1 MFYVLIIVIAIIVI
15 AIVSRR
21 SNNAEIKMDSMNNE
35 ISTTSQIQ
43 SETENKERISA
54 QMDVQTTDSG
64 KTVNTTA
71 PSAESS
77 GNSLTEKYSNLT
89 PHQQENERIK
99 EGILD
104 NMTLG
109 TNYTIADMLC
119 TFDCFPENMTP
130 TRLSALLSQLG
141 PRGSQ
146 QIDRIEANGKAYF
159 CLVKQSDSTDASDDE
174 RKLTPHQIEND
185 AIMTGIVDNM
195 AVGTNYTIVDMLCTF
210 DCFPETMTPQRLS
223 ALLSQLGERGSQ
235 QIDRIEAD
243 GKAFFVLNENGV
255 QKKAT
260 ITQEY
265 KAKIKEAESKQS
277 VYSTGAYGSGALY
290 SPAYSSFSNGTQKTR
305 RKTEYYTDWDGRKY
319 YYDKNGVKKYKQERV
334 YHTDWDGRQYYF
346 NKNGEKK
353 YRQERK
359 KTMDSDY
366 YDDPLK
372 DPRHYNNYQN
382 GPTDH
387 GTFIGNCKMCGT
399 TWEFP
404 SSRVIPV
411 PYPHATCP
419 NCRQWVAVF

>member
-1 MFYVLIIVIAIIVI
+1 MFYILIIVIAIIVI

-54 QMDVQTTDSG
+54 QMDVQTADSG

-77 GNSLTEKYSNLT
+77 GNSLTEKYSHLT

-109 TNYTIADMLC
+109 TNYSIADMLC

-146 QIDRIEANGKAYF
+146 QIDRIEAN
-159 CLVKQSDSTDASDDE
+159 
-174 RKLTPHQIEND
+174 
-185 AIMTGIVDNM
+185 
-195 AVGTNYTIVDMLCTF
+195 
-210 DCFPETMTPQRLS
+210 
-223 ALLSQLGERGSQ
+223 
-235 QIDRIEAD
+235 

-366 YDDPLK
+366 YDDPLE
-372 DPRHYNNYQN
+372 DPSHYNNYQN

-419 NCRQWVAVF
+419 NCHQWVAVF

>member
-21 SNNAEIKMDSMNNE
+21 SNNAETKMDSMNNE

-43 SETENKERISA
+43 SETENKEKTSS
-54 QMDVQTTDSG
+54 QMDVQTADSG

-77 GNSLTEKYSNLT
+77 GNSLTDKYSHLT

-109 TNYTIADMLC
+109 TNYSIADMLC

-130 TRLSALLSQLG
+130 SRLSALLSQLG

-195 AVGTNYTIVDMLCTF
+195 AVGTNYTIADMLCTF

-235 QIDRIEAD
+235 QIDRIEAN

-277 VYSTGAYGSGALY
+277 VYSTGVYGSGALY

-366 YDDPLK
+366 YDDPLE

>member
-21 SNNAEIKMDSMNNE
+21 SNNAEIKMDSRNNE

-54 QMDVQTTDSG
+54 QMDVQKADSG

-71 PSAESS
+71 PSAESL
-77 GNSLTEKYSNLT
+77 GNSLTEKYSHLT

-159 CLVKQSDSTDASDDE
+159 CLVKQSGSTDAPDDE

-195 AVGTNYTIVDMLCTF
+195 AVGTNYTIADMLCTF

-235 QIDRIEAD
+235 QIDRIEAN

-277 VYSTGAYGSGALY
+277 FYSTGAYGSGALY
-290 SPAYSSFSNGTQKTR
+290 SPAYSSFSNGTQKAR

-319 YYDKNGVKKYKQERV
+319 YYDKNGVKKYKRERV

-419 NCRQWVAVF
+419 NCHQWVAVF

>member
-54 QMDVQTTDSG
+54 QMDVQTADSG

-77 GNSLTEKYSNLT
+77 GNSLTEKCSHLT

-109 TNYTIADMLC
+109 TNYSIADMLC

-159 CLVKQSDSTDASDDE
+159 CLVKQSGSTDASDDE

-195 AVGTNYTIVDMLCTF
+195 AVGTNYTIADMLCTF

-277 VYSTGAYGSGALY
+277 VYSTEVYGSGALY

-319 YYDKNGVKKYKQERV
+319 YYDKNGVRRYKQVRV

-366 YDDPLK
+366 YDDPLE

-382 GPTDH
+382 GSTDH

>member
-43 SETENKERISA
+43 SETENKEKTSS
-54 QMDVQTTDSG
+54 QMDVQTADSG

-77 GNSLTEKYSNLT
+77 GDSLTEKYSHLT

-109 TNYTIADMLC
+109 TNYSIADMLC

-130 TRLSALLSQLG
+130 SRLSALLSQLG
-141 PRGSQ
+141 QRGSQ

-159 CLVKQSDSTDASDDE
+159 CLVKQSGSTDASDDE

-195 AVGTNYTIVDMLCTF
+195 AVGTNYTIADMLCTF

-235 QIDRIEAD
+235 QIDRIEAN

-277 VYSTGAYGSGALY
+277 VYSTGAYGSGALH
-290 SPAYSSFSNGTQKTR
+290 SPAYTSFSNGTQKTR

-372 DPRHYNNYQN
+372 DPRYYNNYQN

>member
-21 SNNAEIKMDSMNNE
+21 SNNAEIKMDSRNNE

-54 QMDVQTTDSG
+54 QMDVQKADSG

-71 PSAESS
+71 PSAESL
-77 GNSLTEKYSNLT
+77 GNSLTEKYSHLT

-159 CLVKQSDSTDASDDE
+159 CLVKQSGSTDAPDDE

-195 AVGTNYTIVDMLCTF
+195 AVGTNYTIADMLCTF

-235 QIDRIEAD
+235 QIDRIEAN

-277 VYSTGAYGSGALY
+277 VYSTGVYGSGALY

-319 YYDKNGVKKYKQERV
+319 YYDKNGVKKYKRERV

-419 NCRQWVAVF
+419 NCHQWVAVF

>member
-21 SNNAEIKMDSMNNE
+21 SNNAETKMDSMNNE

-43 SETENKERISA
+43 SETENEERISA
-54 QMDVQTTDSG
+54 QMDVQTADSG

-77 GNSLTEKYSNLT
+77 GNSLTEEYSHLT

-109 TNYTIADMLC
+109 TNYSIADMLC

-130 TRLSALLSQLG
+130 SRLSALLSQLG
-141 PRGSQ
+141 QRGSQ

-195 AVGTNYTIVDMLCTF
+195 AVGTNYTIADMLCTF

-235 QIDRIEAD
+235 QIDRIEAN

-277 VYSTGAYGSGALY
+277 VYSTGVYGSGALY

-366 YDDPLK
+366 YDDPLE

>member
-1 MFYVLIIVIAIIVI
+1 
-15 AIVSRR
+15 
-21 SNNAEIKMDSMNNE
+21 MDSRNNE

-54 QMDVQTTDSG
+54 QMDVQTADSG

-77 GNSLTEKYSNLT
+77 GNSLTEKYSHLT

-109 TNYTIADMLC
+109 TNYSIADMLC
-119 TFDCFPENMTP
+119 TFDCFQENMTP
-130 TRLSALLSQLG
+130 TQLSALLSQLG

-195 AVGTNYTIVDMLCTF
+195 AVGTNYTIADMLCTF

-235 QIDRIEAD
+235 QIDRIEAN

-319 YYDKNGVKKYKQERV
+319 YYDKTVSRSISRNGYTIRTGMDGSIISTKMGRKNTGRRGKRPWIATIMMI
-334 YHTDWDGRQYYF
+334 HWTIRAITTIIRTDQ
-346 NKNGEKK
+346 
-353 YRQERK
+353 Q
-359 KTMDSDY
+359 TMA
-366 YDDPLK
+366 PLSATA
-372 DPRHYNNYQN
+372 RCAAQR
-382 GPTDH
+382 
-387 GTFIGNCKMCGT
+387 GN
-399 TWEFP
+399 
-404 SSRVIPV
+404 SRAAELF
-411 PYPHATCP
+411 PYPIRMQHAP
-419 NCRQWVAVF
+419 IADNG

>member
-35 ISTTSQIQ
+35 ISTTSQMQ
-43 SETENKERISA
+43 SETENKEKTSS
-54 QMDVQTTDSG
+54 QMDVQTADSG
-64 KTVNTTA
+64 KTVNTTVS
-71 PSAESS
+71 SAGSS
-77 GNSLTEKYSNLT
+77 GNSLTDKYSHLT

-109 TNYTIADMLC
+109 TNYSIADMLC

-130 TRLSALLSQLG
+130 SRLSALLSQLG

-195 AVGTNYTIVDMLCTF
+195 AVGTNYTIADMLCTF

-235 QIDRIEAD
+235 QIDRIEAN

-265 KAKIKEAESKQS
+265 KAKIKEAESKQ
-277 VYSTGAYGSGALY
+277 YTIA
-290 SPAYSSFSNGTQKTR
+290 T
-305 RKTEYYTDWDGRKY
+305 RKTIL
-319 YYDKNGVKKYKQERV
+319 VKSHTITER
-334 YHTDWDGRQYYF
+334 
-346 NKNGEKK
+346 
-353 YRQERK
+353 
-359 KTMDSDY
+359 
-366 YDDPLK
+366 L
-372 DPRHYNNYQN
+372 
-382 GPTDH
+382 
-387 GTFIGNCKMCGT
+387 
-399 TWEFP
+399 
-404 SSRVIPV
+404 
-411 PYPHATCP
+411 
-419 NCRQWVAVF
+419 